1 MDVAA
6 FEDVFITSTANNE
19 VFEMVLAET
28 MEDDFQMMDFLPRY
42 SYLILEMN
50 MEYKKLLE
58 ELNQATF

>member
-1 MDVAA
+1 MAA